1 MDANKE
7 ITFPEYNSMYL
18 YLELHYSCTETYQR
32 CDTIFSLKNLNI
44 VSKTSIYIYMNK
56 EQTHIH
62 GNMHEEIK

>member
-7 ITFPEYNSMYL
+7 IAVSWIQFHL
-18 YLELHYSCTETYQR
+18 CLELHYSCTEAYQR
-32 CDTIFSLKNLNI
+32 RDTILSLKNLNI
-44 VSKTSIYIYMNK
+44 VIKTSIHIYMNK